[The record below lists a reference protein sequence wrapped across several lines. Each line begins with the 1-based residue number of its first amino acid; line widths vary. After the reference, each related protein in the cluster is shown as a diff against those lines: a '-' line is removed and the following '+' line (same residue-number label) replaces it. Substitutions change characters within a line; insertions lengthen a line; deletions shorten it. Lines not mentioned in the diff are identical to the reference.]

1 MDETKI
7 AEAIDL
13 FKKAV
18 PDFESFAR
26 PGEAFTNEEL
36 AYKQELSKAFQ
47 DLGEKLLNGEG
58 DQFLTELRGLLNRK
72 LEATG
77 APQNLVSWR
86 DITALYDP
94 LDTDQLSSSTATQRI
109 RELMAAADD
118 SDRVWQAVDK
128 FASFLAASGLAAAQT
143 KIWPSLLLFLW
154 RPENYI
160 FIKPSFFDKVL
171 ERLGFEKLGFGVQ
184 LDGESYERV
193 MRAMG
198 ELRDRLSLLEAKS
211 YIDVQS
217 FLWKVE
223 ALKNSKHLVDRE
235 SLRPENVWLLRVSR
249 DQLDD
254 EVPLSLFVN
263 WSAEERLSDF
273 YRECIESRFM
283 KGDVLLF
290 LDDGSTNRALGE
302 GTLSDFTLEA
312 GTLNVTVSDFVS
324 NEIAL
329 STKTNSQLIIPGIV
343 EGFGQRAVQAE
354 ALCREYFDQFRNTYL
369 IGWNPDIQGEG
380 SASNDVG
387 QLAYKVGDRTDW
399 ACVNKSIRTGDPV
412 YLGRVGS
419 KAPKGLI
426 AKGRACSGS
435 HTAEHWNPAK
445 AGKLQDFVLIRFEEI
460 RSGESDAYL
469 PLDGLKTKF
478 PEQQWSPQSSGIL
491 IQDQYRAQLHEEW
504 ERLDSGSYLRRAFEE
519 WQAIPYSEYFDWIP
533 RYRETVE
540 IVRSFRESGKE
551 ADDELVSKIWQS
563 QDNGIANAGRGTISK
578 NAYEKN
584 KESFRSL
591 TKQILRSPNSDTF
604 DEVVAQLKEIK
615 NDENSGLD
623 KTPHLLVR
631 RAFSAANPERF
642 FTIGTD
648 HDLDKFATLLQKRFG
663 DEILEDRNDSW
674 IEKNG
679 KLRSYFLSKGI
690 PADDLAVFNTFGDYL
705 YKRLQE
711 ESKRRDPITIPD
723 EIDRP
728 PLMQPRAAKN
738 EILYGPP
745 GTGKTYTLKNEYFL
759 QYMSKVDALS
769 REEWL
774 ASVLVDMKWWEVV
787 AAALLQMD
795 NKPTSVPDLL
805 THEYI
810 EVKHRVMGNKTPSR
824 AQIWSVLQLHTSDDC
839 SNVKIKRRNDPG
851 WFWKDENGL
860 WKLVGDGQD
869 PEGEVADFVARLE
882 GQPDDSESSVQ
893 RYEFVT
899 FHQSYS
905 YEEFVE
911 GIRPTLGSEDESA
924 GDVSYELKQGVF
936 RRICERARSDSSGNR
951 YALFIDEINRGN
963 ISKIFGELITLIED
977 DKRQDATNELSV
989 VLPYSGDSFS
999 VPGNLDIYGTMNT
1012 ADRSLAH
1019 IDTALRRRFTFRELM
1034 PEPEL
1039 LQTTNLENEEID
1051 LRHMLDALNS
1061 RIEALFDR
1069 EHMIGHAYFLRGK
1082 GETIDGSELPDIFQ
1096 NKIIPLLT
1104 EYFFDD
1110 WSKVRVVLADDKVS
1124 RRDLQFVTQ
1133 SAASDALVSQ
1143 NSGLRNRD
1151 VYRLNPDALSNPDAY
1166 RKIYTNFDSEL

>member
-1 MDETKI
+1 MDETKL

-13 FKKAV
+13 FQNAL
-18 PDFESFAR
+18 PDFKSFAE

-36 AYKQELSKAFQ
+36 AYKLELSEAFQ
-47 DLGEKLLNGEG
+47 TLGEKLLRGEG
-58 DQFLTELRGLLNRK
+58 DQFLPELRGLLNRK

-86 DITALYDP
+86 DIAALYDP
-94 LDTDQLSSSTATQRI
+94 LDTDQLSPSTATQRI
-109 RELMAAADD
+109 RELLAATDD

-128 FASFLAASGLAAAQT
+128 LASFLAEGGLAAAQT

-154 RPENYI
+154 RPEHYI

-171 ERLGFEKLGFGVQ
+171 ERLGIEKLGSGVQ

-193 MRAMG
+193 MRAMR

-217 FLWKVE
+217 FLWKVG

-254 EVPLSLFVN
+254 EVPLSLFLN

-290 LDDGSTNRALGE
+290 LDDGCTNRVLGE
-302 GTLSDFTLEA
+302 GTLSEFTLE
-312 GTLNVTVSDFVS
+312 GKTLKVIASDFVS
-324 NEIAL
+324 NEAEL
-329 STKTNSQLIIPGIV
+329 TTKTNFQLITPGIV
-343 EGFGQRAVQAE
+343 EGFGQHAVQAE
-354 ALCREYFDQFRNTYL
+354 ALCREYFDQFRSTYL

-419 KAPKGLI
+419 RAPKGLI

-460 RSGESDAYL
+460 RSGESDSYL
-469 PLDGLKTKF
+469 SFDGLKTKF

-491 IQDQYRAQLHEEW
+491 IQDQYRTQLHEEW

-519 WQAIPYSEYFDWIP
+519 WQALPYSEYFDWIP
-533 RYRETVE
+533 RYREIVE
-540 IVRSFRESGKE
+540 IVRSFRESGE
-551 ADDELVSKIWQS
+551 DADDELVSKIWQS

-623 KTPHLLVR
+623 KTPNLLVR
-631 RAFSAANPERF
+631 RAFSAADPERF

-648 HDLDKFATLLQKRFG
+648 HDLDRLATLLRDRFG
-663 DEILEDRNDSW
+663 DVILEDGKDSW
-674 IEKNG
+674 IEKNVQ
-679 KLRSYFLSKGI
+679 LRSYFLSKGI

-705 YKRLQE
+705 YKRLQK
-711 ESKRRDPITIPD
+711 ESKRIDQITSPN
-723 EIDRP
+723 EIDQSP
-728 PLMQPRAAKN
+728 VVQPRAAKN
-738 EILYGPP
+738 VILYGPP
-745 GTGKTYTLKNEYFL
+745 GTGKTYKLKNEYFP
-759 QYMSKVDALS
+759 QYTSNADAQQ
-769 REEWL
+769 
-774 ASVLVDMKWWEVV
+774 V
-787 AAALLQMD
+787 
-795 NKPTSVPDLL
+795 
-805 THEYI
+805 
-810 EVKHRVMGNKTPSR
+810 
-824 AQIWSVLQLHTSDDC
+824 
-839 SNVKIKRRNDPG
+839 
-851 WFWKDENGL
+851 
-860 WKLVGDGQD
+860 
-869 PEGEVADFVARLE
+869 
-882 GQPDDSESSVQ
+882 DSESSVQ

-911 GIRPTLGSEDESA
+911 GIRPTLGSEDEGT

-977 DKRQDATNELSV
+977 DKREGAANELSV

-1019 IDTALRRRFTFRELM
+1019 IDTALRRRFTFSELM
-1034 PEPEL
+1034 PKPDL
-1039 LQTTNLENEEID
+1039 LQSATLEGKEID
-1051 LRHMLDALNS
+1051 LGRMLEELNS

-1082 GETIDGSELPDIFQ
+1082 GTTVEGSELPDIFEH
-1096 NKIIPLLT
+1096 KIIPLLT

-1110 WSKVRVVLADDKVS
+1110 WSKVRVVLADDRASKQ
-1124 RRDLQFVTQ
+1124 DQQFVTRTEV
-1133 SAASDALVSQ
+1133 SEGLVSQ

-1151 VYRLNPDALSNPDAY
+1151 VYRLNPDALSNPAAY
-1166 RKIYTNFDSEL
+1166 QKIYSISDSDDK

>member
-1 MDETKI
+1 MDETKL

-13 FKKAV
+13 FQNAL
-18 PDFESFAR
+18 PDFKSFAE

-36 AYKQELSKAFQ
+36 AYKLELSEAFQ
-47 DLGEKLLNGEG
+47 TLGEKLLLGEG
-58 DQFLTELRGLLNRK
+58 DQFLPELRGLLNRK

-86 DITALYDP
+86 DIAALYDP
-94 LDTDQLSSSTATQRI
+94 LDTDQLSPSTATQRI
-109 RELMAAADD
+109 RELLAATDD
-118 SDRVWQAVDK
+118 SDHVWQAVDK
-128 FASFLAASGLAAAQT
+128 LASFLAEGGLAAAQT

-154 RPENYI
+154 RPEHYI

-171 ERLGFEKLGFGVQ
+171 ERLGIEKLGSDVQ

-193 MRAMG
+193 MRAMR

-217 FLWKVE
+217 FLWKVG

-254 EVPLSLFVN
+254 EVPLSLFLN

-290 LDDGSTNRALGE
+290 LDDGCTNRVLGE
-302 GTLSDFTLEA
+302 GTLSEFTLE
-312 GTLNVTVSDFVS
+312 GKTLKVTASDFVN
-324 NEIAL
+324 NEAEL
-329 STKTNSQLIIPGIV
+329 TTKTNFQLITPGIV
-343 EGFGQRAVQAE
+343 EGFGQHAVQAE
-354 ALCREYFDQFRNTYL
+354 ALCREYFDQFRSTYL

-419 KAPKGLI
+419 RAPKGLI

-445 AGKLQDFVLIRFEEI
+445 AGKLQDFVLIRFEDI
-460 RSGESDAYL
+460 RDGPADSCL
-469 PLDGLKTKF
+469 PLDDLREKF
-478 PEQQWSPQSSGIL
+478 PNQHWSPQSSGVL
-491 IQDQYRAQLHEEW
+491 IQDQYRVQLHEEW
-504 ERLDSGSYLRRAFEE
+504 KRRDSGLYLRRVFEE
-519 WQAIPYSEYFDWIP
+519 WQALPYSEYFDWIP
-533 RYRETVE
+533 RYREIVE
-540 IVRSFRESGKE
+540 IVRDSRKSGE
-551 ADDELVSKIWQS
+551 GADDELVSKIWQS

-578 NAYEKN
+578 DAYEKN
-584 KESFRSL
+584 IESFRKL
-591 TKQILRSPNSDTF
+591 TNQIFRSPDSDTF

-615 NDENSGLD
+615 NDESSGLD

-631 RAFSAANPERF
+631 RAFSAAYPERF

-648 HDLDKFATLLQKRFG
+648 HDLDRFATLLRGKFG
-663 DEILEDRNDSW
+663 DEIPEDRNDSW
-674 IEKNG
+674 IEKNA
-679 KLRSYFLSKGI
+679 KLRSYLLSKGI
-690 PADDLAVFNTFGDYL
+690 LENDLAVFNTFGDYL
-705 YKRLQE
+705 YKRLQKE
-711 ESKRRDPITIPD
+711 PNAISK
-723 EIDRP
+723 P
-728 PLMQPRAAKN
+728 PVTKPLTAKN
-738 EILYGPP
+738 LILYGPP
-745 GTGKTYTLKNEYFL
+745 GTGKTYTLKNEYFP
-759 QYMSKVDALS
+759 QYTSKVEAVS

-774 ASVLVDMKWWEVV
+774 VSVLSDMNWREVI
-787 AAALLQMD
+787 AAALHNMS
-795 NKPTSVPDLL
+795 NTPTSVTDLVK
-805 THEYI
+805 HEYMK
-810 EVKHRVMGNKTPSR
+810 VKSLVMGRARPSN
-824 AQIWSVLQLHTSDDC
+824 AATWSTLQLHSSADC
-839 SNVKIKRRNDPG
+839 ENVKVSRRNDPG
-851 WFWKDENGL
+851 WFWKDENSL
-860 WKLVGDGQD
+860 WTLAGDWQD
-869 PEGEVADFVARLE
+869 TEEEVADFVAKLE
-882 GQPDDSESSVQ
+882 EQPHDSESSIQ

-911 GIRPTLGSEDESA
+911 GIRPTLGSEDENT
-924 GDVSYELKQGVF
+924 GELSYVLKQGVF
-936 RRICERARSDSSGNR
+936 RRICERARSDRDGNR

-963 ISKIFGELITLIED
+963 ISKILGELITLIED

-1019 IDTALRRRFTFRELM
+1019 IDTALRRRFTFTELM
-1034 PEPEL
+1034 PKPDL
-1039 LQTTNLENEEID
+1039 LQPTNLAGKEIN
-1051 LRHMLDALNS
+1051 LRHMLETLNS

-1069 EHMIGHAYFLRGK
+1069 EHMIGHAYFLRGN
-1082 GETIDGSELPDIFQ
+1082 GETVDGSELPDIFQ

-1110 WSKVRVVLADDKVS
+1110 WSKVRVVLADDRARKKDQQFVS
-1124 RRDLQFVTQ
+1124 RREVSED
-1133 SAASDALVSQ
+1133 LVSQ

-1151 VYRLNPDALSNPDAY
+1151 VYQLNPDALSNPDAY
-1166 RKIYTNFDSEL
+1166 RKIYSTADSDD

>member
-1 MDETKI
+1 MDETKL

-13 FKKAV
+13 FQNAL
-18 PDFESFAR
+18 PDFKSFAE

-36 AYKQELSKAFQ
+36 AYKLELSEAFQ
-47 DLGEKLLNGEG
+47 TLGEKLLRGEG
-58 DQFLTELRGLLNRK
+58 DQFLPELRGLLNRK

-86 DITALYDP
+86 DIAALYDP
-94 LDTDQLSSSTATQRI
+94 LDTDQLSPSTATQRI
-109 RELMAAADD
+109 RELLAATDD

-128 FASFLAASGLAAAQT
+128 LASFLAEGGLAAAQT

-154 RPENYI
+154 RPEHYI

-171 ERLGFEKLGFGVQ
+171 ERLGIEKLGSGVQ

-193 MRAMG
+193 MRAMR

-217 FLWKVE
+217 FLWKVG

-254 EVPLSLFVN
+254 EVPLSLFLN

-290 LDDGSTNRALGE
+290 LDDGCTNRVLGE
-302 GTLSDFTLEA
+302 GTLSEFTLE
-312 GTLNVTVSDFVS
+312 GKTLKVIASDFVS
-324 NEIAL
+324 NEAEL
-329 STKTNSQLIIPGIV
+329 TTKTNFQLITPGIV
-343 EGFGQRAVQAE
+343 EGFGQHAVQAE
-354 ALCREYFDQFRNTYL
+354 ALCREYFDQFRSTYL

-419 KAPKGLI
+419 RAPKGLI

-460 RSGESDAYL
+460 RSGESDSYL
-469 PLDGLKTKF
+469 SFDGLKTKF
-478 PEQQWSPQSSGIL
+478 PKQQWSPQSSGIL
-491 IQDQYRAQLHEEW
+491 IQDQYRTQLHEEW

-519 WQAIPYSEYFDWIP
+519 WQALPYSEYFDWIP
-533 RYRETVE
+533 RYREIVE
-540 IVRSFRESGKE
+540 IVRSFRESGE
-551 ADDELVSKIWQS
+551 DADDELVSKIWQS

-631 RAFSAANPERF
+631 RAFSAADPERF

-648 HDLDKFATLLQKRFG
+648 HDFDRLATLLRDRFG
-663 DEILEDRNDSW
+663 DVILKDGKDCW
-674 IEKNG
+674 IEKNVQ
-679 KLRSYFLSKGI
+679 LRSYFLSKGI

-705 YKRLQE
+705 YKRLQK
-711 ESKRRDPITIPD
+711 ESKRIDQITSPN
-723 EIDRP
+723 EIDQSP
-728 PLMQPRAAKN
+728 VVQPRAAKN
-738 EILYGPP
+738 VILYGPP
-745 GTGKTYTLKNEYFL
+745 GTGKTYKLKNEYFP
-759 QYMSKVDALS
+759 QY
-769 REEWL
+769 
-774 ASVLVDMKWWEVV
+774 
-787 AAALLQMD
+787 
-795 NKPTSVPDLL
+795 TS
-805 THEYI
+805 
-810 EVKHRVMGNKTPSR
+810 N
-824 AQIWSVLQLHTSDDC
+824 A
-839 SNVKIKRRNDPG
+839 
-851 WFWKDENGL
+851 
-860 WKLVGDGQD
+860 
-869 PEGEVADFVARLE
+869 E
-882 GQPDDSESSVQ
+882 GQQVDSESSVQ

-911 GIRPTLGSEDESA
+911 GIRPTLGSEDESTD
-924 GDVSYELKQGVF
+924 DVSYELKQGVF
-936 RRICERARSDSSGNR
+936 RRICERARSDRAGNR

-977 DKRQDATNELSV
+977 DKREGAANELSV

-1039 LQTTNLENEEID
+1039 LQTTNLKGEEID
-1051 LRHMLDALNS
+1051 LSRMLGALNS

-1110 WSKVRVVLADDKVS
+1110 WSKVRVVLADDRATKQ
-1124 RRDLQFVTQ
+1124 DQQFVTRTEV
-1133 SAASDALVSQ
+1133 SEGLVSQ
-1143 NSGLRNRD
+1143 NSGLRNRE
-1151 VYRLNPDALSNPDAY
+1151 VYRLNPTALSNPDAY
-1166 RKIYTNFDSEL
+1166 RKIYSTTDSDD